1 MAAVSQDSRNYGHN
15 LPGECTGTR
24 EAWAECQLTG
34 GTAGRPP
41 GAPAVVVGWG
51 MTEFRATTASTHR
64 NVLAEGPVW
73 AAGTIY
79 WVDIEAGQV
88 FEGQLQ
94 GDRVEQTA
102 RHDFDG
108 TVGAVAVAADGQ
120 LLVAERERLVVV
132 SPAGERTPGPRI
144 VPAGANR
151 RTNDGA
157 CDPAGRFLIGTLSLG
172 DESGTE
178 TLVRVEDDGTLT
190 TLDDDLALSNGLAWS
205 PDGRLLYSI
214 DTIPGVVWV
223 RDYDAASGA
232 IGPRREHLRVT
243 DGSPDGMCIDERGY
257 LWIAIWG
264 AGEVRSFS
272 PTGEHMDTVHV
283 NAPHTSSV
291 AFVGPELDVLLITTA
306 SRDLSAPELE
316 AYPDA
321 GKLFT
326 ARVGVRGTPCAPWA
340 GAPAGWS

>member
-1 MAAVSQDSRNYGHN
+1 
-15 LPGECTGTR
+15 
-24 EAWAECQLTG
+24 
-34 GTAGRPP
+34 
-41 GAPAVVVGWG
+41 
-51 MTEFRATTASTHR
+51 MTEFRATAASTHR

-73 AAGTIY
+73 AAGTIF

-88 FEGQLQ
+88 FEGRLQ
-94 GDRVEQTA
+94 GDRVEQSA
-102 RHDFDG
+102 RHDFHG
-108 TVGAVAVAADGQ
+108 TVGAVAVSADGQ

-132 SPAGERTPGPRI
+132 SPAGERMPGPRI
-144 VPAGANR
+144 VPEGSGR

-178 TLVRVEDDGTLT
+178 TLLRVEDDGTLT
-190 TLDDDLALSNGLAWS
+190 TLDDDLSLSNGLAWS

-232 IGPRREHLRVT
+232 VGARREHLRVT
-243 DGSPDGMCIDERGY
+243 DGSPDGLCVDERGY

-272 PTGEHMDTVHV
+272 PAGEHVDTVLV
-283 NAPHTSSV
+283 DAPHTSSV
-291 AFVGPELDVLLITTA
+291 AFVGPLLDVMLITTA
-306 SRDLSAPELE
+306 SRDLSARELE
-316 AYPDA
+316 TYPDA
-321 GKLFT
+321 GRLFT
-326 ARVGVRGTPCAPWA
+326 ARVGVRGTPCAAWT
-340 GAPAGWS
+340 GVPAGWS

>member
-1 MAAVSQDSRNYGHN
+1 
-15 LPGECTGTR
+15 
-24 EAWAECQLTG
+24 
-34 GTAGRPP
+34 
-41 GAPAVVVGWG
+41 
-51 MTEFRATTASTHR
+51 MTIFQATTASTHR
-64 NVLAEGPVW
+64 NVLAEGPLW
-73 AAGTIY
+73 AADTIY

-88 FEGQLQ
+88 FEGRLT

-108 TVGAVAVAADGQ
+108 TVGALAVSTDGH

-132 SPAGERTPGPRI
+132 SPAGQRMPGPRI
-144 VPAGANR
+144 VPQGANR

-172 DESGTE
+172 DESGAE
-178 TLVRVEDDGTLT
+178 TLARVEDDGSLT

-223 RDYDAASGA
+223 RDYDAASGTV
-232 IGPRREHLRVT
+232 GERRELLRVT
-243 DGSPDGMCIDERGY
+243 DGSPDGMCVDERGY
-257 LWIAIWG
+257 LWVAIWG

-272 PTGEHMDTVHV
+272 PAGDHVDTVRV
-283 NAPHTSSV
+283 SAPHTSSV

-306 SRDLSAPELE
+306 SRDLSAHELE
-316 AYPDA
+316 RYPDA
-321 GKLFT
+321 GRLFT
-326 ARVGVRGTPCAPWA
+326 ARVGVRGTPCALW
-340 GAPAGWS
+340 GGVPAGWS